1 MREVPII
8 SYVCMIAT
16 TVLITLFV
24 APLSEPV
31 LADSALKQGHFSK
44 IARTFGTSNPT
55 TTPRYIRPQET
66 LGERDELA
74 TLEAVHRALTE
85 TADGETFVWRAAH
98 GRLNAIF
105 QPTTSFI
112 DSHQRV
118 CRHVVIMLNSG
129 LRSQRA
135 EGIACRLESGTWSLA
150 G

>member
-16 TVLITLFV
+16 AVLVTLLV
-24 APLSEPV
+24 APLSQPV
-31 LADSALKQGHFSK
+31 LADSALKQGGFSE
-44 IARTFGTSNPT
+44 IARTSGTTKHT
-55 TTPRYIRPQET
+55 TTPRYLRPQET
-66 LGERDELA
+66 LGARDELA

-98 GRLNAIF
+98 GRLNAIL
-105 QPTTSFI
+105 QPTVSFM
-112 DSHQRV
+112 DRHQRV

-129 LRSQRA
+129 LKSQRA

>member
-16 TVLITLFV
+16 AVLVTLFV
-24 APLSEPV
+24 VPLSQPV
-31 LADSALKQGHFSK
+31 LAESTLKQDVFSK
-44 IARTFGTSNPT
+44 SAKISNISELT
-55 TTPRYIRPQET
+55 TTPRYLRPQET

-74 TLEAVHRALTE
+74 ALEAVHRALTE
-85 TADGETFVWRAAH
+85 TADGETFVWRATH
-98 GRLNAIF
+98 GRLNAVL
-105 QPTTSFI
+105 QPTISFK
-112 DSHQRV
+112 DKHQRI

-129 LRSQRA
+129 LKSQRA

>member
-16 TVLITLFV
+16 AVLVTLFV
-24 APLSEPV
+24 APLSQPV
-31 LADSALKQGHFSK
+31 LADSAFKQGAVNK
-44 IARTFGTSNPT
+44 KTRTAGGAQLT
-55 TTPRYIRPQET
+55 TTPRYLRPQQT

-74 TLEAVHRALTE
+74 TLEVVHRALTE

-98 GRLNAIF
+98 GRLNAIL
-105 QPTTSFI
+105 QPTTSFM
-112 DSHQRV
+112 DRHQRV